1 MDMKHESI
9 KRRVNMSKLEEK
21 FVSDDGVSTVPDAVT
36 PEGGEVKARR
46 GDVKKAVDPKAGSVA
61 KPPVSESEETEEEVI
76 EEEVV
81 SIEESISS
89 MFEGIDLSEEFRSK
103 VTLVFEAAVNE
114 AAQIRINEA
123 TAALEE
129 EFEQK
134 LTESVSEAMDEIVE
148 NLDSYLD
155 YVVEEWMKE
164 NEVAIEA
171 GIKVEMAESLMSG
184 LKELFT
190 EHNIDIDD
198 ETLDVVAGLEE
209 HNASL
214 ADQANEVINENI
226 ELKKTIVALKADKV
240 FEEVS
245 EGLTV
250 SQKERLRVLSEKL
263 DADNVDGYKSD
274 LETLKE
280 SFFKTKKSQVIN
292 EEAEEV
298 LTEEVAVKKP
308 ASSYSTVNAIV
319 EALNKKT
326 VK

>member
-1 MDMKHESI
+1 
-9 KRRVNMSKLEEK
+9 MSKLEEK

>member
-1 MDMKHESI
+1 
-9 KRRVNMSKLEEK
+9 MSELKEK
-21 FVSDDGVSTVPDAVT
+21 FVSDDGVSTVADVVT
-36 PEGGEVKARR
+36 PEGGPIKARR
-46 GDVKKAVDPKAGSVA
+46 GDVKKVVDAKAGSVA
-61 KPPVSESEETEEEVI
+61 KPPVSESEETDEEVI
-76 EEEVV
+76 EEEVI
-81 SIEESISS
+81 SIEESIQS

-114 AAQIRINEA
+114 AAKIRIDEA
-123 TAALEE
+123 TEALEE
-129 EFEQK
+129 EFEQR

-155 YVVEEWMKE
+155 YVVEEWMEE
-164 NEVAIEA
+164 NKVAIEA

-209 HNASL
+209 HAASL
-214 ADQANEVINENI
+214 TEQANDVINENI
-226 ELKKTIVALKADKV
+226 ELKKEIVALRAEKV

-250 SQKERLRVLSEKL
+250 SQKERLRTLSEKL
-263 DADNVDGYKSD
+263 DADDADGYKSD
-274 LETLKE
+274 LSTLKE
-280 SFFKTKKSQVIN
+280 SFFKTKKAQVIN

-298 LTEEVAVKKP
+298 VTEEVAVKKP
-308 ASSYSTVNAIV
+308 VSSYSTVNAIV